1 MNVPLAGVK
10 FPRRG
15 LFMENN
21 GFCPSCNK
29 PSSSLIYSDGDWFC
43 RHCVSSGDSVSC
55 RLFEFGHENPIDAKG
70 STAHVRDIR
79 DRRWH
84 PQEKRMF
91 YYSKELGKTYFFP
104 K

>member
-1 MNVPLAGVK
+1 M
-10 FPRRG
+10 G
-15 LFMENN
+15 LFEIMND
-21 GFCPSCNK
+21 GFCPECRK
-29 PSSSLIYSDGDWFC
+29 PAATLRFVGGRWSC
-43 RHCVSSGDSVSC
+43 RHCVSSDVTVGC
-55 RLFEFGHENPIDAKG
+55 RLFEFGKENPIDPKG

-91 YYSKELGKTYFFP
+91 YYSRELGKTYFLP